1 MQLLGEYVVE
11 IARVINDALPGMDI
25 APYQRFLADNPRY
38 LATTQRRVISYWSCY
53 YRAAY
58 PDLKAYPPYV
68 ALLHLSPHDN
78 STF

>member
-11 IARVINDALPGMDI
+11 IAHVINDALSNLNI
-25 APYQRFLADNPRY
+25 EPYRRFLAGNPRY

-58 PDLKAYPPYV
+58 PNLKSYPPYV
-68 ALLHLSPHDN
+68 ALLHLGRRQN
-78 STF
+78 VKF